1 MISSLRNLRILSQNS
16 ASRSARKSDTAQ
28 FWREFS
34 QQLSG
39 NFSVM
44 SAYCAGDS
52 ALRFASHA
60 LHFASSFGWPD
71 MKP

>member
-60 LHFASSFGWPD
+60 FHFAWSLGWPA
-71 MKP
+71 MKA